1 MPALYILGGIVLL
14 AVLLGQLR
22 IRVWAALEEETTLI
36 LQVGPVKRQLLPPAP
51 KAPKKKTPEK
61 APAPQKP
68 AAKKPRPKLTGEDIR
83 TLWPA
88 ARQALGAALGK
99 TKRRI
104 RIDPLELCI
113 LTGGEP
119 YDAALLYGRVTQAV
133 FTAMP
138 ILEALL
144 RIPDPRIHIGM
155 DPEAER
161 TRVTGSVG
169 IRLRVAD
176 ALAIAIALAGP
187 LLGWLRRRRRA
198 AKAAAETSADTSET
212 GGTQAA

>member
-1 MPALYILGGIVLL
+1 MPVLYILGGIVLL
-14 AVLLGQLR
+14 AVLMGQLR
-22 IRVWAALEEETTLI
+22 IRVWAALEDDATILT
-36 LQVGPVKRQLLPPAP
+36 LQVGPVRRQLLPPPP

-61 APAPQKP
+61 APAPQAP

-99 TKRRI
+99 TRRRI
-104 RIDPLELCI
+104 RIDPMELCI

-138 ILEALL
+138 LLEALL

-155 DPEAER
+155 APEAER

-187 LLGWLRRRRRA
+187 LLGWLLRRR
-198 AKAAAETSADTSET
+198 KAAGARTPGDTSET